1 MEKQFCFNYEHYAA
15 LAELSDA
22 DRELVREA
30 ERATANA
37 NAPYSKFRVGA
48 AARLRSGK
56 ILYGSN
62 FESEVYPAGLCAER
76 TLMFYAQANYAD
88 DPIETLAIASD
99 PSERE
104 CYPCGQC
111 RQVMVDVERR
121 QGAPMRVIMS
131 GGGTATAVDSAAL
144 LLPAFRNTRKMFT
157 PEDILYEDNH
167 LLIVNKRCGDLVQPD
182 PSGESA
188 LEDQIKAFVK
198 RRDAKP
204 GDVFLGVV
212 HRIDRP
218 VSGAVLFA
226 KTSKALTRLNEM
238 IREGR
243 IRKVYWAL
251 TERTPDPESGE
262 LRHYILR
269 DARTNRSRA
278 CDGPKPGAKE
288 ARLRYETLGAGTN
301 YTLVE
306 VELLTGRHHQ
316 IRAQLSKIGCPI
328 RGDLKYGARRS
339 LPGGGIS
346 LHSRRVE
353 FEHPVRREPV
363 SVTAPAPAD
372 DNLWAYFETR

>member
-1 MEKQFCFNYEHYAA
+1 
-15 LAELSDA
+15 
-22 DRELVREA
+22 
-30 ERATANA
+30 
-37 NAPYSKFRVGA
+37 
-48 AARLRSGK
+48 
-56 ILYGSN
+56 
-62 FESEVYPAGLCAER
+62 
-76 TLMFYAQANYAD
+76 
-88 DPIETLAIASD
+88 
-99 PSERE
+99 
-104 CYPCGQC
+104 
-111 RQVMVDVERR
+111 
-121 QGAPMRVIMS
+121 
-131 GGGTATAVDSAAL
+131 
-144 LLPAFRNTRKMFT
+144 MFT

-316 IRAQLSKIGCPI
+316 IRAQFAAAGHPLL
-328 RGDLKYGARRS
+328 GDGKYGSERENRKYGRHGQALYSYRLEFRFTTDAGPLEHLNGRS
-339 LPGGGIS
+339 FQVEDVDFLADYFPGFHLSGQ
-346 LHSRRVE
+346 E
-353 FEHPVRREPV
+353 
-363 SVTAPAPAD
+363 A
-372 DNLWAYFETR
+372 

>member
-1 MEKQFCFNYEHYAA
+1 
-15 LAELSDA
+15 
-22 DRELVREA
+22 
-30 ERATANA
+30 
-37 NAPYSKFRVGA
+37 
-48 AARLRSGK
+48 
-56 ILYGSN
+56 
-62 FESEVYPAGLCAER
+62 
-76 TLMFYAQANYAD
+76 
-88 DPIETLAIASD
+88 
-99 PSERE
+99 
-104 CYPCGQC
+104 
-111 RQVMVDVERR
+111 
-121 QGAPMRVIMS
+121 
-131 GGGTATAVDSAAL
+131 
-144 LLPAFRNTRKMFT
+144 MFT

-306 VELLTGRHHQ
+306 VELLTGASPPDPRPALEDRVSDPRRPE
-316 IRAQLSKIGCPI
+316 IRRAAFA
-328 RGDLKYGARRS
+328 ARRRH
-339 LPGGGIS
+339 LAPFAAG
-346 LHSRRVE
+346 RVRT
-353 FEHPVRREPV
+353 PR
-363 SVTAPAPAD
+363 AP
-372 DNLWAYFETR
+372 